1 MIKVV
6 IAFINIGPYHFARLI
21 SASKFAKLKGFD
33 LKILQVT
40 NDKLEHPWGEIK
52 NDLVSDTH
60 TLSLI
65 NEKVEKN
72 NDLKKIPQISQK
84 QVDSY
89 FNLIKPQIIFVPGWS
104 FEISKKIINWSN
116 KNNVRLVLMSE
127 TKADDKKRNL
137 LIEIIKSKFIIP
149 KFSAALVGGSLHA
162 KYLIDLGMSKKS
174 IFYGYDVVDNKFF
187 IEKSKSAKLKK
198 YEILESFSIP
208 DKPFFIVVCRLIRR
222 KNIKRLISAY
232 HSYFNFYSDDSWNLI
247 ICGSGKE
254 LIYLKNYVKDLGLE
268 KKIKFL
274 GFINYKKVA
283 ELYGLASC
291 FIHPALSEQ
300 WGLVINEA
308 AAAGLPLIISKTVGA
323 TSELLKENIN
333 GFSID
338 PHRENEIF
346 EAMTKIHKLSNS
358 EIIQMGKMSKKIVSE
373 FDSNKFGKAVSQI
386 IDYVISE

>member
-1 MIKVV
+1 MNKVV
-6 IAFINIGPYHFARLI
+6 IAFINIGPYHFARLL
-21 SASKFAKLKGFD
+21 SASKAAFLKGFE

-40 NDKLEHPWGEIK
+40 NNKLEHPWGEIK
-52 NDLVSDTH
+52 NDLANDIH

-65 NEKVEKN
+65 NENAEKS

-104 FEISKKIINWSN
+104 FEISKKIIKWSK

-127 TKADDKKRNL
+127 TKADDKKRNF
-137 LIEIIKSKFIIP
+137 LIEFIKSKFIIP
-149 KFSAALVGGSLHA
+149 KFSAAIVGGSLHA
-162 KYLIDLGMSKKS
+162 KYLIDLGMSKES

-198 YEILESFSIP
+198 NEILKSFSIP
-208 DKPFFIVVCRLIRR
+208 DKPFFIVVCRLISR
-222 KNIKRLISAY
+222 KNIKKLINAY
-232 HSYFNFYSDDSWNLI
+232 QSYFNFYSDDSWNLI
-247 ICGSGKE
+247 ICGSGDE
-254 LIYLKNYVKDLGLE
+254 LIYLKNYVNDLGLE
-268 KKIKFL
+268 KKVKFL
-274 GFINYKKVA
+274 GFINYKKIA

-308 AAAGLPLIISKTVGA
+308 AAAGLPLILSKTVGA
-323 TSELLKENIN
+323 SSELLKDNVN

-338 PHRENEIF
+338 PHIENEIF
-346 EAMTKIHKLSNS
+346 DAMKKIHQLTNR
-358 EIIQMGKMSKKIVSE
+358 EIIQMGKISRQIVGE
-373 FDSNKFGKAVSQI
+373 FDSEKFGKAVSQI
-386 IDYVISE
+386 IDYVVTK

>member
-1 MIKVV
+1 MNKVV
-6 IAFINIGPYHFARLI
+6 IAFINIGPYHFARLL
-21 SASKFAKLKGFD
+21 SASKATFLKGFE

-40 NDKLEHPWGEIK
+40 NNKLEHPWGEIK
-52 NDLVSDTH
+52 NDLVNDIH

-65 NEKVEKN
+65 NENLEKS

-104 FEISKKIINWSN
+104 FEISKKIIKWSK
-116 KNNVRLVLMSE
+116 KNNVKLVLMSE
-127 TKADDKKRNL
+127 TKADDKKRNF
-137 LIEIIKSKFIIP
+137 LIEFIKSKFIIP
-149 KFSAALVGGSLHA
+149 KFSAAIVGGSLHA
-162 KYLIDLGMSKKS
+162 KYLIDLGMSKES

-198 YEILESFSIP
+198 NEILKSFSIP

-222 KNIKRLISAY
+222 KNIKRLINAY
-232 HSYFNFYSDDSWNLI
+232 QSYFNFYSDDSWNLI
-247 ICGSGKE
+247 ICGSGDE
-254 LIYLKNYVKDLGLE
+254 LIYLKNYVNDLGLE
-268 KKIKFL
+268 KKVKFL
-274 GFINYKKVA
+274 GFINYKKIA

-308 AAAGLPLIISKTVGA
+308 AAAGLPLILSKTVGA
-323 TSELLKENIN
+323 SSELLKDNVN

-338 PHRENEIF
+338 PHIENEIF
-346 EAMTKIHKLSNS
+346 DAMKKIHQLTNR
-358 EIIQMGKMSKKIVSE
+358 EIIQMGKISRQIVGE
-373 FDSNKFGKAVSQI
+373 FDSEKFGKAVSQI
-386 IDYVISE
+386 IDYVVSK

>member
-6 IAFINIGPYHFARLI
+6 IAFINIGPYHFARLL
-21 SASKFAKLKGFD
+21 SASKVASSKGFD

-40 NDKLEHPWGEIK
+40 NNKLEHPWGEIK
-52 NDLVSDTH
+52 NDLVNNIH

-65 NEKVEKN
+65 NESSEKSN
-72 NDLKKIPQISQK
+72 ALKKIPQISQQ

-104 FEISKKIINWSN
+104 FEISKKIINWSK

-127 TKADDKKRNL
+127 TKADDKKRNFF
-137 LIEIIKSKFIIP
+137 IELFKSKFIIP
-149 KFSAALVGGSLHA
+149 KFSAAIVGGSIHT
-162 KYLIDLGMSKKS
+162 KYLINLGMTKES
-174 IFYGYDVVDNKFF
+174 IFSGYDVVDNKFF

-198 YEILESFSIP
+198 HEILKSFSIP
-208 DKPFFIVVCRLIRR
+208 DKPFFIVVCRLIKR
-222 KNIKRLISAY
+222 KNIKRLIRAY
-232 HSYFNFYSDDSWNLI
+232 LSYVELYSDDSWNLI
-247 ICGSGKE
+247 ICGSGDE
-254 LIYLKNYVKDLGLE
+254 LIYLKNYVNDLGLE
-268 KKIKFL
+268 KKVKFL
-274 GFINYKKVA
+274 GFINYKKIA

-308 AAAGLPLIISKTVGA
+308 AAAGLPLILSKTVGA
-323 TSELLKENIN
+323 SSELLKDNEN

-338 PHRENEIF
+338 PHIENEIF
-346 EAMTKIHKLSNS
+346 DAMKKIHQLTNR
-358 EIIQMGKMSKKIVSE
+358 EIIQMGKISKQIVGE

-386 IDYVISE
+386 IDYVISK